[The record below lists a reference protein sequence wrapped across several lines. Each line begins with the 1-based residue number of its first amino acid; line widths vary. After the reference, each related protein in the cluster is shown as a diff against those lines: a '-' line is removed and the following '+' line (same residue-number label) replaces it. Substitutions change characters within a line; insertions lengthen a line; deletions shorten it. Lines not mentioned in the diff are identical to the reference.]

1 MTGIEFNHN
10 VIIVEKILTF
20 LVIIVKELVVV
31 RKQKRLSLPVSF
43 LKKDIVF
50 TVSLILALA
59 SCFLHPPKLE
69 YINLKVIISLFNLML
84 VIKAFEELKLLDK
97 FAISILNKCHTSK
110 KVSAIL
116 VFLCFFSSMFVTNDV
131 ALITFV
137 PLTLIISKKLK
148 NNMMETIILQ
158 TIAANLG
165 SSLTPMGNPQNL
177 FIFTYYG
184 IKPLQFF
191 GTIFLLA
198 ILGIVILGILLMRL
212 KGKELNVVFPASTFE
227 GRKKAVVWGVVF
239 AFIIAS
245 IFGVVSDKLALFLT
259 LAAVCLLDIHL
270 LRKIDYTLLFTFI
283 CFFVFIGNISNT
295 SIVNTFANESLDSSH
310 SVFFTSI
317 LLSQLISNVPAS
329 LLLAKFTPD
338 WQPLLM
344 GVNIGGLGTIIASL
358 ASVISYKLFI
368 WEFPEENKK
377 YLIKFSIY
385 NFSFLAGITLIQYL
399 IGV

>member
-1 MTGIEFNHN
+1 M
-10 VIIVEKILTF
+10 
-20 LVIIVKELVVV
+20 VVV

-245 IFGVVSDKLALFLT
+245 IFGVVSDKLAFFLT

>member
-1 MTGIEFNHN
+1 M
-10 VIIVEKILTF
+10 
-20 LVIIVKELVVV
+20 KELVVV

-245 IFGVVSDKLALFLT
+245 IFGVVSDKLAFFLT